1 MRIKRPSFI
10 MLVTILML
18 VIVLHNKLHSEMNIE
33 QVQVQSEQHELPAY
47 GKADFIPS
55 AFLRLTE

>member
-1 MRIKRPSFI
+1 
-10 MLVTILML
+10 MLVTILIL
-18 VIVLHNKLHSEMNIE
+18 VIVLHNKLHSETNIE
-33 QVQVQSEQHELPAY
+33 QDHVQSEQHELPDY